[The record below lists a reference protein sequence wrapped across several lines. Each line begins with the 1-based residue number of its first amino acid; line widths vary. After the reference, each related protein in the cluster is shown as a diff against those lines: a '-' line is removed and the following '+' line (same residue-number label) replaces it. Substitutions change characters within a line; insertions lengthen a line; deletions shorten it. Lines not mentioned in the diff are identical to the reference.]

1 MATCTICAT
10 TTNTIPPEKGE
21 RDATKLT
28 LVQRARHGDGDAF
41 AELFESHRRRVYCL
55 CFSMTKDHSEAED
68 MTQEAFLQAF
78 RKVATFRGDSAFS
91 TWVYRVA
98 FNTVLMKRRRIKCPP
113 MLSLDE
119 PISLNSPSL
128 RREFGKSDPNLS
140 GAIDRIS
147 LHRAIRDLS
156 AGCRKILGLHAIH
169 GYQHRE
175 IAELLQCSIGN
186 SKSQLHRAKLK
197 MRRLLSPKKE
207 RRTPS

>member
-1 MATCTICAT
+1 VATCTVSVT

-28 LVQRARHGDGDAF
+28 LVQRARRGDEDAF
-41 AELFESHRRRVYCL
+41 AELYELHRRRVYCL
-55 CFSMTKDHSEAED
+55 CLSMTKDPSEAED

-78 RKVATFRGDSAFS
+78 RKVTTFRGDSAFS

-98 FNTVLMKRRRIKCPP
+98 INTVLMKRRRRKCPP

-119 PISLNSPSL
+119 PISPDSPSL
-128 RREFGKSDPNLS
+128 RSEFGMSDPNLS
-140 GAIDRIS
+140 GAVDRIS
-147 LHRAIRDLS
+147 LHRAIRDLP

-207 RRTPS
+207 RRILS